1 MIDDALQACG
11 AGLDWETLK
20 KKGWAYVS
28 EAPLILWAEGR
39 FPTPSG
45 KIEIASSR
53 AEADGHPRVPQ
64 PSVDAPPAEGRLRLN
79 IDWQGSVHSGFQI
92 GSPSRLPHSCQEPT

>member
-53 AEADGHPRVPQ
+53 AE
-64 PSVDAPPAEGRLRLN
+64 GRLRLN